1 MELNITKIIS
11 YRDAWET
18 INSNHLDS
26 LDEIIAA
33 LSLIQDESEE
43 DISILIKKEIKEKD
57 WNQLRYGSSVF
68 DQGDKRLKT
77 INYVKNRIGLSISKL
92 NLFNIWLFQ
101 DAQVILSDNI
111 IDLPI
116 LLAPLK
122 SISKNNRTKKSD
134 QFETIHEDL
143 IKLEPL
149 AINYPFLI
157 FGYEFTTQK
166 KDLEI
171 IEVKSNQ
178 LETADNIIIERFI
191 EFSPQY
197 YQAGINI
204 ISFFGNY
211 IKQQYPDEDVT
222 VSIEQ
227 HRNMVRLKIVT
238 NDGKTEII
246 EKALEEYQM
255 VISGNK
261 QPEDITDNSSLVL
274 ELKNELRIA
283 KLRIES
289 QKDIIGFQKSN
300 IEQFFNILGNGLA
313 KPMPV
318 IIDFKPSMHQQ
329 TNIVFNQQIST
340 TFGTLSE
347 LKELIPAEKNELHEK
362 VLALESALLKIE
374 KEQDPEVVK
383 KSSAMSK
390 FRRFL
395 FDIEDKESGLYN
407 VVDKVNSGVDIIR
420 DLAGKYNSIA
430 QWCGLPQVPHFL
442 TK

>member
-1 MELNITKIIS
+1 MRLNITKIIS
-11 YRDAWET
+11 YRDAWKT

-26 LDEIIAA
+26 LNEIITA
-33 LSLIQDESEE
+33 LSLIQDEPEE
-43 DISILIKKEIKEKD
+43 DISSLIKKEIKEKD

-77 INYVKNRIGLSISKL
+77 VNYVKNRIGISLSKL

-111 IDLPI
+111 IDVPI

-149 AINYPFLI
+149 ALNYPFLI
-157 FGYEFTTQK
+157 LGYEFIDHK
-166 KDLEI
+166 KDLDI
-171 IEVKSNQ
+171 IEIKSNQ
-178 LETADNIIIERFI
+178 FEPKENVVIERFI

-227 HRNMVRLKIVT
+227 HRNIVRLKIVT

-246 EKALEEYQM
+246 EKALEDYQM

-261 QPEDITDNSSLVL
+261 KPEDITNNSSLIL

-289 QKDIIGFQKSN
+289 QKDIIGYQKSN
-300 IEQFFNILGNGLA
+300 MEQFFNILGNGFS

-318 IIDFKPSMHQQ
+318 VIDFKPSIHLNN
-329 TNIVFNQQIST
+329 NIIFNQRIST

-347 LKELIPAEKNELHEK
+347 LKELIPSEEK
-362 VLALESALLKIE
+362 VYYEKILELEKALLKIE
-374 KEQDPEVVK
+374 KEQDPEVIK

-395 FDIEDKESGLYN
+395 FDINDKESGLYN
-407 VVDKVNSGVDIIR
+407 VVDKLNSGIEIIR

-430 QWCGLPQVPHFL
+430 QWCGLPQVPNFL